1 MLDTVL
7 SPGDI
12 MPDTH
17 SGVKSSTEKGE
28 HDNIKPVQSHTCVRR
43 HEAYRADELAIK
55 MHHSHL

>member
-43 HEAYRADELAIK
+43 HEA
-55 MHHSHL
+55 

>member
-1 MLDTVL
+1 MLDTLL

-17 SGVKSSTEKGE
+17 SGVKRSTEKEE

-43 HEAYRADELAIK
+43 HGA
-55 MHHSHL
+55 

>member
-1 MLDTVL
+1 MLNTVL

-17 SGVKSSTEKGE
+17 SGVKSSIERGE

-43 HEAYRADELAIK
+43 HEA
-55 MHHSHL
+55 